1 MCRSCPPTENF
12 LTRKSSILRH
22 VRLIEVTI
30 TSQKSGFIQ
39 SEKFMAEALFLA
51 EPGKVGKSQGI
62 HNGVMENHNVI
73 ITLIREK
80 RIVIQ

>member
-1 MCRSCPPTENF
+1 
-12 LTRKSSILRH
+12 
-22 VRLIEVTI
+22 
-30 TSQKSGFIQ
+30 
-39 SEKFMAEALFLA
+39 MAEALFLA